1 MRLRDIV
8 EIDQQGL
15 VADAV
20 NLSMM
25 ASPEMNLPLCQG
37 FVFNYDAAQPK
48 SSTLGVLDALRESFH
63 SANNPNVHLMV
74 QDFGKGKSHFA
85 LTVANFFK
93 QPTESTEIEGILNR
107 IKFVTSGQTQAI
119 YDRLEAYKAR
129 SKPHL
134 VLCIS
139 GEASTDLGKALVQ
152 ALQTALEDH
161 GIGGTLAQHFIQTP
175 LNYLQNLSSA
185 DQQQVETFLETL
197 DGFERDLSSLIDD
210 LKEGEYD
217 LIPIV
222 KDISAHL
229 NNGLAFDFQLNLD
242 VEAMFEE
249 VIQEFCNGE
258 NRRFEGILLLFD
270 ELNAYL
276 RTWLKNPAAAGGY
289 VLQNITNLCSNNRG
303 KVALLCLAQVKPSLD
318 TQVPNLERKKYE
330 RFTTRIEL
338 APSTYE
344 PESSLELVIDKLL
357 KQSECDQWQ
366 TFHSRFDDTLRGESR
381 NIYEHY
387 ITAYKRQKWSFEK
400 FHKHLGLGC
409 YPLHPMTASL
419 LCQLEF
425 TQGRTAIQFIKEDV
439 ANFIESTTINDE
451 IQFVYPV
458 QLMDAFK
465 SNFAQQSIYE
475 DFKKAYDN
483 IAANADE
490 DEIIVLK
497 AIGLYYLSGDKITK
511 PANEKHEEI
520 LSLMTGYSVPKTKAI
535 LAKLSNEYQAIYFN
549 SGNNTYRFYSGF
561 SINDLRRKLEED
573 IENRAANFNEL
584 LRLCRS
590 NLSHY
595 LGSDTVRAERFVNDH
610 RLNGEDWQFERQVF
624 TVDEFE
630 RKLSNERTIRGLT
643 ERGLIAYFIGQYDQD
658 MQALEKAAEDV
669 LARAPQAVQE
679 RIIIAIPRRGTRD
692 LARVL
697 LMKDTLSEKSTQE
710 KQEFGPA
717 LAELTKQF
725 DTQLDSGLQEVF
737 DNCAYTCRVINKVPI
752 NERKRLEPI
761 VSKMLEELYTYV
773 PPVES
778 QDKLR
783 TKSTKGASIISYA
796 SRQLLVNDL
805 KEASFPDRAYSTLI
819 DTVFVRKWGLLRKGN
834 PYTVQVPLD
843 PNIRQAWDT
852 ISAMTEINEREQS
865 ITEIKKIWFVLSEA
879 PYGHNDLTFTI
890 LFSAWLAYHR
900 GEVEL
905 SGGFGI
911 PIKRSDSVSTKS
923 APIHEWAQTNILEK
937 AKGFVQTWVVQM
949 NNKVTRRKPLDIIVP
964 DSVNYDEAVALLE
977 QIKTSRQTGLL
988 DRTKAQAL
996 EKSEKHLQKGIGEIA
1011 SWLRSTQEAQT
1022 LLGNQPS
1029 LDALARLYKPL
1040 EQSPP
1045 VVIKE
1050 GVTTVRATDDQT
1062 NTWRQTRQSLR
1073 DKIESLVEAFTDR
1086 AQAFT
1091 SVNQG
1096 YSLEAEINHQ
1106 LTALEGIP
1114 ELPSRF
1120 VDSLKAACDIVSQR
1134 IQILQESEK
1143 TQEVL
1148 EQIQKLYETLGINAP
1163 QSQYVS
1169 VLASVKELA
1178 EQHPSL
1184 QQEEAYLKALQD
1196 IETQQDEL
1204 TQKID
1209 QWESQFSA
1217 LISKAEALQLNNEIN
1232 REINR
1237 FDQEDSRQQI
1247 QSLTARIDG
1256 RILDARKVEEEEA
1269 NLQATLDQARQKSQS
1284 VINLINVSDAIQAYD
1299 ELSKLALPS
1308 AQIASANDYCQQ
1320 LEAFQA
1326 EGKQA
1331 IEQKFEQL
1339 FQTCNCEI
1347 KRSEEYTQRKTYIV
1361 RARKLIS
1368 EHAEFS
1374 GLQNKLQVAEDT
1386 LESKYGELKKRAED
1400 VKFIRDLK
1408 NLKLGEGN
1416 TIRRCEEIITRIE
1429 EARSNLHFADQH
1441 QDTIDRLLKAFQG
1454 KRAEYSLQLD
1464 EMTSNLQTVDNIN
1477 QLQQLRNELSKLEF
1491 VFRDSSEYSRYLAV
1505 EGQLRNLNE
1514 DLDLIITLEA
1524 QGLNAQ
1530 SIASIQQVLNGL
1542 SASQEH
1548 LHDVERFQER
1558 LQTLEATLQQ
1568 RQQQYVDELS
1578 QWQQSLEAL
1587 SASNNARKL
1596 KTQVAS
1602 KATRYTG
1609 SEYEDPYEALSAD
1622 LDALT
1627 RLLELVDIQ
1636 KTDTLDDCQTE
1647 IDRLDRWKST
1657 QASLSERLEQRIQA
1671 ARTSLV
1677 QTHQAIQER
1686 ERNAAQQQLSSL
1698 RSKVSQLDTT
1708 DEADQKLATAKVLL
1722 KEIRQTRSQYAAFL
1736 RDEQKDVLRDC
1747 QQRCE
1752 DVQAQDHASQIET
1765 LFQKLPKEKRVDLY
1779 HRLSAYLEATTEVF

>member
-1 MRLRDIV
+1 MQLRDIV

-25 ASPEMNLPLCQG
+25 ASPDMNRRLCQG

-93 QPTESTEIEGILNR
+93 QPSDSPEIEGILNR

-119 YDRLEAYKAR
+119 YERLKAYKVR

-139 GEASTDLGKALVQ
+139 GESSTDLGKAIVR
-152 ALQTALEDH
+152 ALQTALEEQ
-161 GIGGTLAQHFIQTP
+161 GIGGTLAQHFIQAP
-175 LNYLQNLSSA
+175 LNYLQNLSSS
-185 DQQQVETFLETL
+185 DRQQVEAFLENL
-197 DGFERDLSSLIDD
+197 DGYEKDLASLIDD

-258 NRRFEGILLLFD
+258 NRRFEGILILFD

-276 RTWLKNPAAAGGY
+276 RIWLKNPAAAGGY
-289 VLQNITNLCSNNRG
+289 VLQNITNICGNNRG

-318 TQVPNLERKKYE
+318 TQVSTFERKNYE

-338 APSTYE
+338 APSIYE

-366 TFHSRFDDTLRGESR
+366 AFHSRFDDTLRGESR

-387 ITAYKRQKWSFEK
+387 ITAYKQQKWSFEK

-439 ANFIESTTINDE
+439 ANFIENTTISDE

-465 SNFAQQSIYE
+465 SDFAQQSIYE

-483 IAANADE
+483 IAANASE
-490 DEIIVLK
+490 DEITVLK

-511 PANEKHEEI
+511 PAKEKHEEI

-535 LAKLSNEYQAIYFN
+535 LDKLSNEYQAVYFN

-573 IENRAANFNEL
+573 VENRPASFDRL
-584 LRLCRS
+584 LEHCRS

-595 LGSDTVRAERFVNDH
+595 LGSDTVRADRFVNEH

-630 RKLSNERTIRGLT
+630 RKLSTECIVKSLS
-643 ERGLIAYFIGQYDQD
+643 ERGLIAYFIGQYDKD

-697 LMKDTLSEKSTQE
+697 LMKDTLSEKSTRE

-725 DTQLDSGLQEVF
+725 DTQLDFGLQEVF

-761 VSKMLEELYTYV
+761 ASKMLEELYIYV

-783 TKSTKGASIISYA
+783 TKSTKGANIVSYA
-796 SRQLLVNDL
+796 SRQLLGNDL
-805 KEASFPDRAYSTLI
+805 KEPFPDKAFNTLI
-819 DTVFVRKWGLLRKGN
+819 ETVFVRKWGLLKKGN

-843 PNIRQAWDT
+843 PSIRQAWDT

-865 ITEIKKIWFVLSEA
+865 TTDIKKIWNVLSEA

-890 LFSAWLAYHR
+890 LFSAWLGYHR

-911 PIKRSDSVSTKS
+911 PIKKSDSVSTKS

-937 AKGFVQTWVVQM
+937 AKDFVQTWIVQM
-949 NNKVTRRKPLDIIVP
+949 NNKVIRRKPLNISIP

-988 DRTKAQAL
+988 DRTKAQAS
-996 EKSEKHLQKGIGEIA
+996 EKSEKQLQKGIDQIDA
-1011 SWLRSTQEAQT
+1011 WLRPTQKTQA
-1022 LLGNQPS
+1022 LLSNQPS
-1029 LDALARLYKPL
+1029 LDVLAGLYSPL

-1050 GVTTVRATDDQT
+1050 GVIVVRATDDQT
-1062 NTWRQTRQSLR
+1062 NTWRQTRQALR
-1073 DKIESLVEAFTDR
+1073 EKIESLVEGFANR
-1086 AQAFT
+1086 AQDIT
-1091 SVNQG
+1091 SVDQG
-1096 YSLEAEINHQ
+1096 YTLNAEINHKIKS
-1106 LTALEGIP
+1106 LENVP

-1120 VDSLKAACDIVSQR
+1120 IDSLKAARESINQR
-1134 IQILQESEK
+1134 IQTLQEAEK
-1143 TQEVL
+1143 TREVL
-1148 EQIQKLYETLGINAP
+1148 DQVQRLYEALGANAP
-1163 QSQYVS
+1163 QSQYSS
-1169 VLASVKELA
+1169 VLANIKELA
-1178 EQHPSL
+1178 EQSPAI
-1184 QQEEAYLKALQD
+1184 QQEEAYLKILRD

-1204 TQKID
+1204 TQKLD
-1209 QWESQFSA
+1209 RWESRFAA
-1217 LISKAEALQLNNEIN
+1217 LSSINGAYQLSEEVN

-1237 FDQEDSRQQI
+1237 FDQEESHQQVN
-1247 QSLTARIDG
+1247 SLTARIKAK
-1256 RILDARKVEEEEA
+1256 ILEQQNEEEEEA
-1269 NLQATLDQARQKSQS
+1269 SLKATVEQARQKSQA
-1284 VINLINVSDAIQAYD
+1284 IAKLINVADAIQSYD
-1299 ELSKLALPS
+1299 DLSRLALPS
-1308 AQIASANDYCQQ
+1308 TQKTSNVDAYHQQ
-1320 LEAFQA
+1320 LEALKV

-1331 IEQKFEQL
+1331 IDQKFEQL
-1339 FQTCNCEI
+1339 FQACHRDI
-1347 KRSEEYTQRKTYIV
+1347 KTKDEYTQRKGYIV
-1361 RARKLIS
+1361 RAKKLIS
-1368 EHAEFS
+1368 DHAEFS
-1374 GLQNKLQVAEDT
+1374 VLQDKLQVAEDT
-1386 LESKYGELKKRAED
+1386 LESKFTELKKQAED
-1400 VKFIRDLK
+1400 KRL
-1408 NLKLGEGN
+1408 LLELQKLRPAEGN
-1416 TIRRCEEIITRIE
+1416 TIKRCEEIIARIE
-1429 EARSNLHFADQH
+1429 ETRSNLHFADQH

-1464 EMTSNLQTVDNIN
+1464 ELTSNLQTADTIN

-1491 VFRDSSEYSRYLAV
+1491 VFRDSSEYDRHQAV
-1505 EGQLRNLNE
+1505 ERRLRNLSE
-1514 DLDLIITLEA
+1514 DLEHTNRFES
-1524 QGLNAQ
+1524 QGQNAQ
-1530 SIASIQQVLNGL
+1530 SIASIQKVLNDLAATQG
-1542 SASQEH
+1542 Q
-1548 LHDVERFQER
+1548 LHDIERFQER
-1558 LQTLEATLQQ
+1558 LQALQATLQQ
-1568 RQQQYVDELS
+1568 RQQQYVDELA

-1587 SASNNARKL
+1587 SASNSARKL
-1596 KTQVAS
+1596 YIQVTNKAS
-1602 KATRYTG
+1602 HYTG
-1609 SEYEDPYEALSAD
+1609 SEYEDSFNALSAD
-1622 LDALT
+1622 LEALT
-1627 RLLELVDIQ
+1627 RLLELVDVQ
-1636 KTDTLDDCQTE
+1636 KTDTIDDCQTE
-1647 IDRLDRWKST
+1647 IERLDGWKST
-1657 QASLSERLEQRIQA
+1657 QAPLSERLEQRIQHV
-1671 ARTSLV
+1671 RTSLI
-1677 QTHQAIQER
+1677 QTQQTIQER
-1686 ERNAAQQQLSSL
+1686 ERKAAQQQLSSL
-1698 RSKVSQLDTT
+1698 HSEVSQLNTIND
-1708 DEADQKLATAKVLL
+1708 ADQKLAAAKVLL
-1722 KEIRQTRSQYAAFL
+1722 KEIRQTRSQYDAFL
-1736 RDEQKDVLRDC
+1736 EDEQKDALREC

-1752 DVQAQDHASQIET
+1752 DVQAQDYASQIET
-1765 LFQKLPKEKRVDLY
+1765 LFQRLPKEKRIDLY